1 MMVRGDCLKYL
12 KRGGT
17 EQRGRYTQILEGGQA
32 GSRGEC
38 LKKQGGGGAGTLLQ
52 TMSISID
59 GLKVLHQVLPFVT
72 FSTSITKPFQERH
85 TITCACVHTCSKVFR
100 HVINSM
106 RK

>member
-38 LKKQGGGGAGTLLQ
+38 LKKQGGGGGGGHPLTNY
-52 TMSISID
+52 
-59 GLKVLHQVLPFVT
+59 
-72 FSTSITKPFQERH
+72 EY
-85 TITCACVHTCSKVFR
+85 
-100 HVINSM
+100 IN
-106 RK
+106 